1 MRPTADGGAARL
13 PHKRAGTTIAR
24 VGLLLIAV
32 LTLTPDLAAGT
43 QHPSLCLI
51 CGARGGEDAFLNV
64 LLFIPFGFGLR
75 LRGMNRWR
83 AWALAIAIT
92 VTVET
97 LQIYIPG
104 RDSTLGDVV
113 MNSIGGLVGI
123 VLCDSLRIWLFP
135 NVRQAKWLLF
145 SGSAVWLLL
154 VSLGGWAMRPWIP
167 NGPYVAQLAPDLLDI
182 ELFEG
187 RVVDARIN
195 GEAVV
200 ANAPLP
206 NEKAIRDSVLRG
218 TLTLETRI
226 IPAGATYGLA
236 PIVSI
241 ASPSETEFVVLGQ
254 DYRDAVLRLRLHSG
268 VIRMNIPEVVAT
280 RVFPATAGSSRAA
293 SAIADTFLLRGEVLR
308 GDRLTVSSESRGVRR
323 TEELSLNPFL
333 LWSLATPGERR
344 SPRAFAI
351 EATLWVVMLL
361 APIGYWAGRW
371 KLQKTGPI
379 DDRFSWMMP
388 VILPIGA
395 GVAGLALIPPMFKFP
410 VASVSLWIAAAV
422 AVSAAFWIAVRQKP
436 SAEQPSPPNSRFE

>member
-1 MRPTADGGAARL
+1 V
-13 PHKRAGTTIAR
+13 IAR

-43 QHPSLCLI
+43 QHPSLCVI

-83 AWALAIAIT
+83 AWALTIATT
-92 VTVET
+92 VLVET

-113 MNSIGGLVGI
+113 MNSVGGLAGI
-123 VLCDSLRIWLFP
+123 LLCDSMRVWLFP

-145 SGSAVWLLL
+145 SGSVVWLLL
-154 VSLGGWAMRPWIP
+154 VSLGGWALRPWIP
-167 NGPYVAQLAPDLLDI
+167 NGPYVAQLAPDLPDI

-195 GEAVV
+195 GATVV

-226 IPAGATYGLA
+226 VPADATYGLA
-236 PIVSI
+236 PIISI
-241 ASPSETEFVVLGQ
+241 ASPNEPEFVVLGQ
-254 DYRDAVLRLRLHSG
+254 DYRDAVLRLRLHSSE
-268 VIRMNIPEVVAT
+268 IRMNIPEVAGT
-280 RVFPATAGSSRAA
+280 RVFPAGTSSSRAA
-293 SAIADTFLLRGEVLR
+293 NAIVDTFTLRGKVLR
-308 GDRLTVSSESRGVRR
+308 GDRLTVSTESRGVRK
-323 TEELSLNPFL
+323 TEELLLNPFL
-333 LWSLATPGERR
+333 LWSLVTPGERR

-351 EATLWVVMLL
+351 EATLWVAMLL
-361 APIGYWAGRW
+361 SPIGYWAGRW
-371 KLQKTGPI
+371 KLHESGSG
-379 DDRFSWMMP
+379 DDRISRIMP
-388 VILPIGA
+388 VILLTCA
-395 GVAGLALIPPMFKFP
+395 SAAGLALIPPMFGFP
-410 VASVSLWIAAAV
+410 IASVSLWIAAAV
-422 AVSAAFWIAVRQKP
+422 ATTVAFLIGVRWKPAASSRSP
-436 SAEQPSPPNSRFE
+436 SNSRFG